1 MMMCWKRY
9 ASERPH
15 FAQIVDVIASFLEH
29 VNNKRDSYY
38 SDDDDEDLEEV
49 LQRRNSRPSRTSS
62 VRSGKTIYSSINSYL
77 SIYNSVCPF
86 PLIHLSINPCT
97 HTCIH
102 FPSI

>member
-1 MMMCWKRY
+1 MLMCWKRY

-62 VRSGKTIYSSINSYL
+62 VRSGKTIYSSINSC
-77 SIYNSVCPF
+77 ICPF
-86 PLIHLSINPCT
+86 TTPYV
-97 HTCIH
+97 H
-102 FPSI
+102 FPSSICP

>member
-49 LQRRNSRPSRTSS
+49 LQQRNSRPSRTSS
-62 VRSGKTIYSSINSYL
+62 VRSGNTIYSSINSYL
-77 SIYNSVCPF
+77 SIYNTICPF
-86 PLIHLSINPCT
+86 SSSICP
-97 HTCIH
+97 
-102 FPSI
+102 

>member
-38 SDDDDEDLEEV
+38 SHDDDDLEEV
-49 LQRRNSRPSRTSS
+49 LQ
-62 VRSGKTIYSSINSYL
+62 
-77 SIYNSVCPF
+77 
-86 PLIHLSINPCT
+86 
-97 HTCIH
+97 
-102 FPSI
+102 

>member
-1 MMMCWKRY
+1 MLERY

-62 VRSGKTIYSSINSYL
+62 VQSGNTIYLFISKETIADLFDTTSK
-77 SIYNSVCPF
+77 
-86 PLIHLSINPCT
+86 
-97 HTCIH
+97 
-102 FPSI
+102 